1 MAFARY
7 EESEILSW
15 AGPRVGLDVFGDEK
29 ISYEKGSNSAA
40 SSSKRSMGVI
50 MGRGEF
56 ARYEEVPKFC
66 TVALLM
72 VYWLAY
78 VPCVLYFRCVSGSI
92 PIRVTNFN

>member
-1 MAFARY
+1 
-7 EESEILSW
+7 
-15 AGPRVGLDVFGDEK
+15 
-29 ISYEKGSNSAA
+29 
-40 SSSKRSMGVI
+40 MGVI